1 MKGGERMYYLFLFL
15 AFVYGCLG
23 LWTTVQA
30 LKMKANP
37 AASVLAGALWP
48 LFWLTGQN
56 EKNRRLG
63 GGNGRYLP

>member
-1 MKGGERMYYLFLFL
+1 MFYLFLFL
-15 AFVYGCLG
+15 KILYVGVG
-23 LWTTVQA
+23 LWTTFQA

-37 AASVLAGALWP
+37 AASLLAGALWP